1 MDCPKCKLTCPP
13 DTVRCECGHIF
24 KSEPVAY
31 NNSHYKNPVEA
42 SPIQEVT
49 VKGINM
55 SFWNM
60 VVFMVKW
67 TLAAIP
73 AMIIISVI
81 YFVIAAVVSGG
92 LAGVISLIEK

>member
-13 DTVRCECGHIF
+13 DTVRCDCGYIF
-24 KSEPVAY
+24 KSAPYDYKKPV
-31 NNSHYKNPVEA
+31 KG
-42 SPIQEVT
+42 SPPQEVT

-81 YFVIAAVVSGG
+81 YFIIAAVVGGG
-92 LAGVISLIEK
+92 LTGIISLIEK